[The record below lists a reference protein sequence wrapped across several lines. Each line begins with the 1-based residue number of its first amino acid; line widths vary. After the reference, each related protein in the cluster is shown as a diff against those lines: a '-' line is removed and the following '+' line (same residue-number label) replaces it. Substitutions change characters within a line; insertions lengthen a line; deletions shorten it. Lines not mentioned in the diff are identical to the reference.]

1 MKRLQKGDIFPV
13 ADATVLKGHRSIIE
27 MVSLVLKLAPG
38 RLALSRAVMGGV
50 KILSQVPCASSAV
63 SSNGASSSKAVHNP

>member
-1 MKRLQKGDIFPV
+1 M
-13 ADATVLKGHRSIIE
+13 IE

-50 KILSQVPCASSAV
+50 KILSQIPCAVAAV
-63 SSNGASSSKAVHNP
+63 WLNGASSSKAVHNPWFNLSLCQYGDH